1 MIEDMKGR
9 RGARKTASGDLLPS
23 EPARPEKTPVVQ
35 SASKSA
41 MKPRTRTPKATLPQM
56 ALDLFADVATDLTC
70 GVDEVGR
77 GPLAGPV
84 VTAAVILDPAR
95 PIKGLAD
102 SKKLTAQRREAL
114 YEEIVER
121 SLAYC
126 IAEASV
132 AEIDSLNILHA
143 TMLAMQRAV
152 NGLSR
157 VPTLAL
163 IDGNRCPMLPMRAE
177 AIIKGDDKV
186 PAISAA
192 SILAKVTRDRQ
203 LVALHEAFPQ
213 YGFDEHVGYGTP
225 RHLAALRLHGP
236 SPHHRQSFAPVRE
249 AFALFGAI
257 TVARVGHLS

>member
-1 MIEDMKGR
+1 MSEAAKVR
-9 RGARKTASGDLLPS
+9 RTRRESASGEGVGPGAS
-23 EPARPEKTPVVQ
+23 RSRMRAVPA
-35 SASKSA
+35 A
-41 MKPRTRTPKATLPQM
+41 LPQL
-56 ALDLFADVATDLTC
+56 ALDLFADVAADLTC

-132 AEIDSLNILHA
+132 AEIDTLNILHA

-157 VPTLAL
+157 VPALAL
-163 IDGNRCPMLPMRAE
+163 IDGNRCPALPMRAE

-203 LVALHEAFPQ
+203 LIALHDVFPQ

-225 RHLAALRLHGP
+225 RHLEALRLHGP

-249 AFALFGAI
+249 AFEIFGAL
-257 TVARVGHLS
+257 TVPRVAPSS